1 MESHMYDNSV
11 PLRFYQGDENGVV
24 IEKGDYDTSIFR
36 NQYALA
42 LKLIDELASRKDDDK
57 EAARP
62 NIIAFCGSRGEG
74 KTSCMKTVQEIAE
87 NANPEVIKSL
97 IGRDPTINFKKIEF
111 LKMIEPAFFDNEHN
125 ILELVVGQL
134 FQNFKECERQ
144 RKREGRND
152 ESKQRE
158 VLRLFNMVKKC
169 ATLLETGQTNLYDS
183 IEELDELAASMTLR
197 DCIDDLLSDY
207 LEYSEHDTLAIVID
221 DMDYNW
227 HEAYDMTKLMSK
239 YLCGKKCLIMVSV
252 SIRQLVE
259 VTKTSFLNDLQHQDD
274 SIKFDIIAA
283 KYINKL
289 IPLHFRVE
297 MPKILDLSNRKLEIK
312 RHDLPD
318 DEGILKYD
326 SVKQAVVQL
335 IFQKTR
341 YLYYNSILNVSLI
354 VPDDLRSLRHL
365 LGLLLSMEDYNKSSE
380 DEKVKNRNLEN
391 KRIFQSYLY
400 NTWSQ
405 QLCKD
410 DQSFAQKLAYNDQST
425 VNKMVVQ
432 YLKKKVDV
440 GTAETS
446 YYKEILSSANYAY
459 NISIGDV
466 FYVLN
471 YIERNAVDRE
481 SKLLVFFLKSFY
493 SIMMYTYYDMISVN
507 MDTLHPK
514 KKADDTQ
521 IYKFDSW
528 FYTTN
533 YMQGIVNGS
542 YFTYQPKEILRT
554 TILGEE
560 VPSDLLCM
568 DGEQFNKY
576 LIELKTDKTKY
587 DSNQTGFDKRDFE
600 KRFRMAELFMLFI
613 NRRTYSE
620 GMAEAVIE
628 RERPNPYFVESF
640 GTDVTHYVFDILA
653 PYVNLI
659 NVKFTYDRYS
669 ELFEG
674 MYEYARNHNWS
685 LLRKLMIKATDRQ
698 EPEGENELDFQ
709 EKRLASDAILRN
721 AEIMTMIKERLESM
735 DNVILT
741 GDDCTKLIASFY
753 KKMLEDLD
761 VKTYEMVNGNPKKI
775 EYKFL
780 DVIAEELI
788 DNDDAKF
795 KELLMSYTEKTIKEK
810 RTQQG
815 PIQE

>member
-1 MESHMYDNSV
+1 MYDNNM
-11 PLRFYQGDENGVV
+11 PLRFYRGDENGVV
-24 IEKGDYDTSIFR
+24 IEKGKYDTSIFR
-36 NQYALA
+36 NQYAQA
-42 LKLIDELASRKDDDK
+42 LKLINELASRKDKDHD
-57 EAARP
+57 ASRP
-62 NIIAFCGSRGEG
+62 NIIAFCGNRGEG
-74 KTSCMKTVQEIAE
+74 KTSCMMTVQEIAQKADVE
-87 NANPEVIKSL
+87 MIKTLTEEEPS
-97 IGRDPTINFKKIEF
+97 INFKKIEF
-111 LKMIEPAFFDNEHN
+111 LKMIEPAFFDKEHN

-134 FQNFKECERQ
+134 FQNFKECEQ
-144 RKREGRND
+144 NRKREGRID
-152 ESKQRE
+152 ETKQRE
-158 VLRLFNMVKKC
+158 VLGLFNKVKKC

-197 DCIDDLLSDY
+197 ECMDKLLTSY
-207 LEYSEHDTLAIVID
+207 LDYSENEVLAIVID

-239 YLCGKKCLIMVSV
+239 YLSVKKCFIMVSV
-252 SIRQLVE
+252 SIKQLVE
-259 VTKTSFLNDLQHQDD
+259 VTKTSFVNDLQHQDD
-274 SIKFDIIAA
+274 SISFDNIAA

-289 IPLHFRVE
+289 IPLHYRVE
-297 MPKILDLSNRKLEIK
+297 MPRILDLCNRKLEIA
-312 RHDLPD
+312 RYDALENEEP
-318 DEGILKYD
+318 LKFE

-335 IFQKTR
+335 IFEKTR
-341 YLYYNSILNVSLI
+341 YLYYNNVLNVSLI

-365 LGLLLSMEDYNKSSE
+365 LGLLLSMKDYDKNSE

-391 KRIFQSYLY
+391 KRLFQSYLY

-405 QLCKD
+405 QLRKE
-410 DQSFAQKLAYNDQST
+410 DQAFVQKLTYNDQST

-432 YLKKKVDV
+432 YLKKKVDEE
-440 GTAETS
+440 TAKTS
-446 YYKEILSSANYAY
+446 YYKEILSSGNYAY

-493 SIMMYTYYDMISVN
+493 SIMMYTYYDMITVN
-507 MDTLHPK
+507 METLHPK
-514 KKADDTQ
+514 KKTDDTQ
-521 IYKFDSW
+521 IFKFDSW

-542 YFTYQPKEILRT
+542 YFTYQPMEILRT
-554 TILGEE
+554 TILGED

-568 DGEQFNKY
+568 DGEHFNEFLK
-576 LIELKTDKTKY
+576 ELKTDQTKY
-587 DSNQTGFDKRDFE
+587 EHQDGFDKQAYE
-600 KRFRMAELFMLFI
+600 KQFRMAELFMLFI
-613 NRRTYSE
+613 SRRTYTE
-620 GMAEAVIE
+620 GEIKAVIE

-653 PYVNLI
+653 PFVNLI

-674 MYEYARNHNWS
+674 MYEFAKNHNWS
-685 LLRKLMIKATDRQ
+685 LLRKLMRKATDR
-698 EPEGENELDFQ
+698 EVPDGENELDFQ

-741 GDDCTKLIASFY
+741 GDDGTMLIASFY
-753 KKMLEDLD
+753 KKMLENLD
-761 VKTYEMVNGNPKKI
+761 VKTYEIVDGNPKKI

-780 DVIAEELI
+780 NVIAEELKE
-788 DNDDAKF
+788 NDDAKF
-795 KELLMSYTEKTIKEK
+795 NDLLMSYTKKIITDK
-810 RTQQG
+810 RTQQR

>member
-1 MESHMYDNSV
+1 MYNNV
-11 PLRFYQGDENGVV
+11 PLRFYRGDENGVV
-24 IEKGDYDTSIFR
+24 IEKGEYDSSIFR
-36 NQYALA
+36 NQYAQA
-42 LKLIDELASRKDDDK
+42 LKLINELASRKDENHDASK
-57 EAARP
+57 P
-62 NIIAFCGSRGEG
+62 NIIAFCGNRGEG
-74 KTSCMKTVQEIAE
+74 KTSCMMTVQEIAE
-87 NANPEVIKSL
+87 HADAEMIKILTEEDLS
-97 IGRDPTINFKKIEF
+97 IDFKKIEF
-111 LKMIEPAFFDNEHN
+111 LKMIEPAFFDKEHN

-134 FQNFKECERQ
+134 FQNFKECERT
-144 RKREGRND
+144 RKRERRID
-152 ESKQRE
+152 ETKQRE
-158 VLRLFNMVKKC
+158 VLGLFNKVKKC

-197 DCIDDLLSDY
+197 ECMDKLLTSY

-239 YLCGKKCLIMVSV
+239 YLSGKNCFIMVSV
-252 SIRQLVE
+252 SIKQLVE
-259 VTKTSFLNDLQHQDD
+259 VTKTSFVNDLHHQDD
-274 SIKFDIIAA
+274 SISFDNIAA

-289 IPLHFRVE
+289 IPLHYRVE
-297 MPKILDLSNRKLEIK
+297 MPRILDLCNRKLEIA
-312 RHDLPD
+312 RYGAAE
-318 DEGILKYD
+318 DEEPLKFE

-335 IFQKTR
+335 IFEKTR
-341 YLYYNSILNVSLI
+341 YLYYNSVLNVSLI

-365 LGLLLSMEDYNKSSE
+365 LGLLLSMENYDKNSD

-405 QLCKD
+405 QLRKE
-410 DQSFAQKLAYNDQST
+410 DQAFVQKLTYNDQST

-432 YLKKKVDV
+432 YLKKKVDE
-440 GTAETS
+440 GTAGKS
-446 YYKEILSSANYAY
+446 YYNEILSSANYAY

-493 SIMMYTYYDMISVN
+493 SIMMYTYYDMISEN
-507 MDTLHPK
+507 METLHPK
-514 KKADDTQ
+514 KKAGDTQ

-542 YFTYQPKEILRT
+542 YFTYQPMEILRT
-554 TILGEE
+554 TILGED

-568 DGEQFNKY
+568 DGEQFNKF
-576 LIELKTDKTKY
+576 LIELKIDKTKY
-587 DSNQTGFDKRDFE
+587 DSNQTGFDKLDFE

-653 PYVNLI
+653 PFVNII
-659 NVKFTYDRYS
+659 NVKFTYNRYS

-674 MYEYARNHNWS
+674 MYEYARDHNWS
-685 LLRKLMIKATDRQ
+685 LLRKLMIKTTDRQ
-698 EPEGENELDFQ
+698 VPEGENELDFQ
-709 EKRLASDAILRN
+709 EIRLASDAILRN

-741 GDDCTKLIASFY
+741 DDDGTMLIASFY
-753 KKMLEDLD
+753 KKMLENLD
-761 VKTYEMVNGNPKKI
+761 VKTYEMVNGGPKKI

-780 DVIAEELI
+780 DVIAEELKE
-788 DNDDAKF
+788 NNGAKF
-795 KELLMSYTEKTIKEK
+795 KDLLMSYTEKTIKEK

>member
-24 IEKGDYDTSIFR
+24 IEKGNYDTSIFR
-36 NQYALA
+36 NQYAQA
-42 LKLIDELASRKDDDK
+42 LKLINELASRKDEGHD
-57 EAARP
+57 ASRP
-62 NIIAFCGSRGEG
+62 NIIAFCGNRGEG
-74 KTSCMKTVQEIAE
+74 KTSCMMTVQEIAE
-87 NANPEVIKSL
+87 HADAEMIKILTEEEPS
-97 IGRDPTINFKKIEF
+97 IDFKKIEF
-111 LKMIEPAFFDNEHN
+111 LKMIEPAFFDKEHN

-134 FQNFKECERQ
+134 FQNFKECERK

-152 ESKQRE
+152 ETKQRE
-158 VLRLFNMVKKC
+158 VLGLFNKVKKY

-197 DCIDDLLSDY
+197 ECMDKLLSSY
-207 LEYSEHDTLAIVID
+207 LKYSDHDTLAIVID

-239 YLCGKKCLIMVSV
+239 YLGGKNCFIMVSI
-252 SIRQLVE
+252 SIKQLVE
-259 VTKTSFLNDLQHQDD
+259 VTKTSFVNDLHHQDD
-274 SIKFDIIAA
+274 SISFDNIAA

-289 IPLHFRVE
+289 IPLHYRVE
-297 MPKILDLSNRKLEIK
+297 MPRILDLCNRKLEIT
-312 RHDLPD
+312 
-318 DEGILKYD
+318 KYD
-326 SVKQAVVQL
+326 ATENEEPLKFESVKQAVVQL
-335 IFQKTR
+335 IFEKTR
-341 YLYYNSILNVSLI
+341 YLYYNSVLNVSLI

-365 LGLLLSMEDYNKSSE
+365 LGLLLSMKDYDKNSD

-405 QLCKD
+405 QLRKE
-410 DQSFAQKLAYNDQST
+410 DQTFVQKLTYNDQST

-432 YLKKKVDV
+432 YLKKKVDT
-440 GTAETS
+440 GTTETS

-507 MDTLHPK
+507 MDTLHPRK
-514 KKADDTQ
+514 KVDDPQ

-542 YFTYQPKEILRT
+542 YFTYQPKEILST
-554 TILGEE
+554 TISGEE
-560 VPSDLLCM
+560 IPSDLLCM
-568 DGEQFNKY
+568 DGEDFNEFLK
-576 LIELKTDKTKY
+576 ELKSDKVKY
-587 DSNQTGFDKRDFE
+587 ESNQAGFNRQDFE
-600 KRFRMAELFMLFI
+600 KRFRMAELFMMFI
-613 NRRTYSE
+613 SRRTYTE
-620 GMAEAVIE
+620 GMTEAVIE

-640 GTDVTHYVFDILA
+640 GYDVNCYVFDILA
-653 PYVNLI
+653 PFVNLI

-669 ELFEG
+669 EIFEG
-674 MYEYARNHNWS
+674 MYEYARNHEWS
-685 LLRKLMIKATDRQ
+685 LLRKLMIKMVTR
-698 EPEGENELDFQ
+698 EPDKQNDLDYQ
-709 EKRLASDAILRN
+709 EKRLASDSILRN

-735 DNVILT
+735 DNVSLN
-741 GDDCTKLIASFY
+741 GDDGTTLIASFY
-753 KKMLEDLD
+753 QKMLENLD
-761 VKTYEMVNGNPKKI
+761 VKTYDKLEDGKPKKI

-780 DVIAEELI
+780 NVIAEELQAS
-788 DNDDAKF
+788 DAAKF
-795 KELLMSYTEKTIKEK
+795 KELMFSYEVRK
-810 RTQQG
+810 QQNRRA
-815 PIQE
+815 QQLQT

>member
-1 MESHMYDNSV
+1 MENHMYDNKV
-11 PLRFYQGDENGVV
+11 PLRFYRGDENGVV
-24 IEKGDYDTSIFR
+24 IEKGKYDTSIFR
-36 NQYALA
+36 NQYAQA
-42 LKLIDELASRKDDDK
+42 LKLINELASRKDEDHDTS
-57 EAARP
+57 RP
-62 NIIAFCGSRGEG
+62 NIIAFCGNRGEG
-74 KTSCMKTVQEIAE
+74 KTSCMMTVQEIAE
-87 NANPEVIKSL
+87 HADAEMIKILTGEDLS
-97 IGRDPTINFKKIEF
+97 IDFKKIEF
-111 LKMIEPAFFDNEHN
+111 LKMIEPAFFDKEHN
-125 ILELVVGQL
+125 ILELVIGQL
-134 FQNFKECERQ
+134 FQNFKECERIKKQ
-144 RKREGRND
+144 EGRNS
-152 ESKQRE
+152 ETKQRE
-158 VLRLFNMVKKC
+158 VLGLFNKVKKC

-197 DCIDDLLSDY
+197 DCMDRLLKAYLKYSD
-207 LEYSEHDTLAIVID
+207 HDILAIVID

-239 YLCGKKCLIMVSV
+239 YLNSKKCFIMVSV
-252 SIRQLVE
+252 SIKQLVE
-259 VTKTSFLNDLQHQDD
+259 VTKTSFVNDLQHQDD
-274 SIKFDIIAA
+274 SISFDNISA

-289 IPLHFRVE
+289 IPLHYRVE
-297 MPKILDLSNRKLEIK
+297 MPRILDLCNRQLEIA
-312 RHDLPD
+312 RYDAP
-318 DEGILKYD
+318 ENEEPLKFE

-335 IFQKTR
+335 IFEKTR
-341 YLYYNSILNVSLI
+341 YLYYNSVLNVSLI

-365 LGLLLSMEDYNKSSE
+365 LGLLLSMEDYDKDSD

-405 QLCKD
+405 QLRKE
-410 DQSFAQKLAYNDQST
+410 DQAFVQKLTYNDQST

-432 YLKKKVDV
+432 YLKKKVDKEI
-440 GTAETS
+440 AETS
-446 YYKEILSSANYAY
+446 YYKEILSSGNYAY

-466 FYVLN
+466 FYVLS

-493 SIMMYTYYDMISVN
+493 SIMMYTYYDMITVN
-507 MDTLHPK
+507 MGTLHPK
-514 KKADDTQ
+514 KTDDTQ

-554 TILGEE
+554 TILEE
-560 VPSDLLCM
+560 DVPSDLLCM
-568 DGEQFNKY
+568 DGEQFNQF
-576 LIELKTDKTKY
+576 LIDLKIDKTKY
-587 DSNQTGFDKRDFE
+587 DSNQDGFNKLGFE

-620 GMAEAVIE
+620 GMDEAVIE

-653 PYVNLI
+653 PFVNLI

-685 LLRKLMIKATDRQ
+685 LLRQLMRKATDKQ
-698 EPEGENELDFQ
+698 APEGENELDFQ

-721 AEIMTMIKERLESM
+721 AEVMTMIKERLESM

-741 GDDCTKLIASFY
+741 GDDGTMLIASFY
-753 KKMLEDLD
+753 KKMLENLD
-761 VKTYEMVNGNPKKI
+761 VKTYEVVNGYPKKI

-780 DVIAEELI
+780 DVIAEELKE
-788 DNDDAKF
+788 NDGVKF
-795 KELLMSYTEKTIKEK
+795 KDLLMSYTENSIKEK
-810 RTQQG
+810 RTQQS
-815 PIQE
+815 PLQE

>member
-1 MESHMYDNSV
+1 MESHMYDNNV
-11 PLRFYQGDENGVV
+11 PLRFYRGDENGVV
-24 IEKGDYDTSIFR
+24 IEKGKYDTSIFR
-36 NQYALA
+36 NQYAQA
-42 LKLIDELASRKDDDK
+42 LKLINELASRKDENHD
-57 EAARP
+57 ASRP
-62 NIIAFCGSRGEG
+62 NIIAFCGNRGEG
-74 KTSCMKTVQEIAE
+74 KTSCMMTVQEIVEHADAE
-87 NANPEVIKSL
+87 MIKTL
-97 IGRDPTINFKKIEF
+97 IEEDLSIDFTKIEF
-111 LKMIEPAFFDNEHN
+111 LKMIEPAFFDKEHN

-134 FQNFKECERQ
+134 FQNFKECERT
-144 RKREGRND
+144 RKRERRID
-152 ESKQRE
+152 ETKQRE
-158 VLRLFNMVKKC
+158 VLGLFNKVKKC

-197 DCIDDLLSDY
+197 ECMDKLLTSY

-239 YLCGKKCLIMVSV
+239 YLSGKNCFIMVSV
-252 SIRQLVE
+252 SIKQLVE
-259 VTKTSFLNDLQHQDD
+259 VTKTSFVNDLQHQDD
-274 SIKFDIIAA
+274 SISFDTIAA

-289 IPLHFRVE
+289 IPLHYRVE
-297 MPKILDLSNRKLEIK
+297 MPRILDLCNRKLEIA
-312 RHDLPD
+312 RYGASE
-318 DEGILKYD
+318 DEDPLKFE

-335 IFQKTR
+335 IFEKTR
-341 YLYYNSILNVSLI
+341 YLYYNSVLNVSLI

-365 LGLLLSMEDYNKSSE
+365 LGLLLSMEDYDKNSL
-380 DEKVKNRNLEN
+380 DDKVKNRNLEN
-391 KRIFQSYLY
+391 KRLFQSYLY

-405 QLCKD
+405 QLRKE
-410 DQSFAQKLAYNDQST
+410 DQAFVQKLAYNDQST

-432 YLKKKVDV
+432 YLKNKVDI

-471 YIERNAVDRE
+471 YIERNAVDRD

-493 SIMMYTYYDMISVN
+493 SIMMYTYYDMISEN
-507 MDTLHPK
+507 METLHPK
-514 KKADDTQ
+514 KKVGDTQ

-542 YFTYQPKEILRT
+542 YFTYQPMEILRT
-554 TILGEE
+554 TILGED

-568 DGEQFNKY
+568 DGEQFNQF
-576 LIELKTDKTKY
+576 LIDLKTDKTKY
-587 DSNQTGFDKRDFE
+587 DSNQLGFNKQDFE
-600 KRFRMAELFMLFI
+600 KRFRMAELFILFI

-653 PYVNLI
+653 PFVNLI

-674 MYEYARNHNWS
+674 MYEYARNNNWS
-685 LLRKLMIKATDRQ
+685 LLRKLMRKATDKQ
-698 EPEGENELDFQ
+698 VPEGENELDFQ
-709 EKRLASDAILRN
+709 EKRLASDAVLRN

-741 GDDCTKLIASFY
+741 GDDGTMLIASFY
-753 KKMLEDLD
+753 KKMLENLD
-761 VKTYEMVNGNPKKI
+761 VKTYEMVNGGPKKI

-780 DVIAEELI
+780 DVIAEELKE
-788 DNDDAKF
+788 NDGAKF
-795 KELLMSYTEKTIKEK
+795 KDLLMSYTENTIKAK

>member
-1 MESHMYDNSV
+1 MYDNKV
-11 PLRFYQGDENGVV
+11 PLRFYRGDENGVV
-24 IEKGDYDTSIFR
+24 IEKGKYDTSIFR
-36 NQYALA
+36 NQYAQA
-42 LKLIDELASRKDDDK
+42 LKLINELASRKDKDHD
-57 EAARP
+57 ASRP
-62 NIIAFCGSRGEG
+62 NIIAFCGNRGEG
-74 KTSCMKTVQEIAE
+74 KTSCMMTVQEIAQ
-87 NANPEVIKSL
+87 NADVEMIKILTEEELS
-97 IGRDPTINFKKIEF
+97 INFKKIEF

-134 FQNFKECERQ
+134 FQNFKECERN
-144 RKREGRND
+144 REREGRID
-152 ESKQRE
+152 ETKQRE
-158 VLRLFNMVKKC
+158 VLGLFNKVKKC
-169 ATLLETGQTNLYDS
+169 ATLLQTGQTNLYDS

-197 DCIDDLLSDY
+197 ECMDKLLTSY
-207 LEYSEHDTLAIVID
+207 LEYSENEVLAIVID

-239 YLCGKKCLIMVSV
+239 YLSGKKCFIMVSV
-252 SIRQLVE
+252 SIKQLVE
-259 VTKTSFLNDLQHQDD
+259 VTKTSFVNDLQHQDD
-274 SIKFDIIAA
+274 SISFDNIAA

-289 IPLHFRVE
+289 IPLHYRVE
-297 MPKILDLSNRKLEIK
+297 MPRILDLCNRKLEIA
-312 RHDLPD
+312 RYDAP
-318 DEGILKYD
+318 ENEEPLKFE

-335 IFQKTR
+335 IFEKTR
-341 YLYYNSILNVSLI
+341 YLYYNSVLNVSLI

-365 LGLLLSMEDYNKSSE
+365 LGLLLSMEDYDKNSK

-405 QLCKD
+405 QLCKE
-410 DQSFAQKLAYNDQST
+410 DQAFVQKLTYNDQST

-432 YLKKKVDV
+432 YLKKKVDEE
-440 GTAETS
+440 TAKTS
-446 YYKEILSSANYAY
+446 YYKEILSSGNYAY

-466 FYVLN
+466 FYVLS

-493 SIMMYTYYDMISVN
+493 SIMMYTYYDMITEN
-507 MDTLHPK
+507 MGTLHPK
-514 KKADDTQ
+514 KMSDDTQ
-521 IYKFDSW
+521 IFKFDSW

-554 TILGEE
+554 TILRED

-568 DGEQFNKY
+568 DGEQFNKF

-587 DSNQTGFDKRDFE
+587 DSNQTEFDKLDFE

-653 PYVNLI
+653 PFVNLI

-669 ELFEG
+669 ELFES
-674 MYEYARNHNWS
+674 MYEYARDHDWS
-685 LLRKLMIKATDRQ
+685 LLRKLMSKATDRQ
-698 EPEGENELDFQ
+698 GPEGENELDFQ

-741 GDDCTKLIASFY
+741 GDDGTMLIASFY
-753 KKMLEDLD
+753 KKMLENLD
-761 VKTYEMVNGNPKKI
+761 VKTYEMVNRNPKKI

-780 DVIAEELI
+780 DVIAEELKE
-788 DNDDAKF
+788 NDGTKF
-795 KELLMSYTEKTIKEK
+795 KDLLMSYTEKTIKEK

>member
-1 MESHMYDNSV
+1 MYDNNV
-11 PLRFYQGDENGVV
+11 PLRFYRGDENGVV
-24 IEKGDYDTSIFR
+24 IEKGKYDTSIFR
-36 NQYALA
+36 NQYAQA
-42 LKLIDELASRKDDDK
+42 LKLINELASRKDEDHDTS
-57 EAARP
+57 RP
-62 NIIAFCGSRGEG
+62 NIIAFCGNRGEG
-74 KTSCMKTVQEIAE
+74 KTSCMMTVQEIAE
-87 NANPEVIKSL
+87 HADAKMIKILTEEEPL
-97 IGRDPTINFKKIEF
+97 IDFKKIEF
-111 LKMIEPAFFDNEHN
+111 LKMIEPAFFDKEHN
-125 ILELVVGQL
+125 ILELVIGQL
-134 FQNFKECERQ
+134 FQNFKECERT
-144 RKREGRND
+144 RKRERRND
-152 ESKQRE
+152 ETKQRE
-158 VLRLFNMVKKC
+158 VLEHFNKVKKC

-197 DCIDDLLSDY
+197 KCMDKLLTSYLKYSD
-207 LEYSEHDTLAIVID
+207 HDTLAIVID

-227 HEAYDMTKLMSK
+227 HEAYDMTKLLSK
-239 YLCGKKCLIMVSV
+239 YLSGTKCFIMVSV
-252 SIRQLVE
+252 SIKQLVE
-259 VTKTSFLNDLQHQDD
+259 VTKTSFVNDLLHQDD
-274 SIKFDIIAA
+274 SISFDNIAA
-283 KYINKL
+283 KFINKL
-289 IPLHFRVE
+289 IPLHYRVE
-297 MPKILDLSNRKLEIK
+297 MPRILDLCNRKLEIA
-312 RHDLPD
+312 RYNAPE
-318 DEGILKYD
+318 DEEPLKFE

-335 IFQKTR
+335 IFEKTR
-341 YLYYNSILNVSLI
+341 YLYYNSVLNVSLI

-365 LGLLLSMEDYNKSSE
+365 LGLLLSMKDYDKDSD

-405 QLCKD
+405 QLRKE
-410 DQSFAQKLAYNDQST
+410 DQTFVQKLTYNDQST

-432 YLKKKVDV
+432 YLKKKVDEV
-440 GTAETS
+440 TSGTS

-507 MDTLHPK
+507 METLHPK

-533 YMQGIVNGS
+533 YMQSIVNGS

-554 TILGEE
+554 TILGED

-568 DGEQFNKY
+568 DGELFNQF
-576 LIELKTDKTKY
+576 LIDLKTDKTKC
-587 DSNQTGFDKRDFE
+587 DSSQAGFNKLDFE

-613 NRRTYSE
+613 SRRTYSE
-620 GMAEAVIE
+620 GIAEAVIE

-653 PYVNLI
+653 PFVNLI

-685 LLRKLMIKATDRQ
+685 LLRKLMRKVTDKQ
-698 EPEGENELDFQ
+698 VPEGENELDFQ

-735 DNVILT
+735 DNVLLT
-741 GDDCTKLIASFY
+741 GDDGTMLIASFY
-753 KKMLEDLD
+753 KKMMENLD
-761 VKTYEMVNGNPKKI
+761 VRTYDMLNEHPKKI

-780 DVIAEELI
+780 EVIAEELI
-788 DNDDAKF
+788 ENDGAKF
-795 KELLMSYTEKTIKEK
+795 KELLMSYTENTIRAK